1 MKLIFKTKYFM
12 MICAILSLFSVIAP
26 KPAAAQAADPFIGQL
41 ALVGFNFCPRGWA
54 DASGQ
59 LLPISQ
65 NSALFALLG
74 TMYGGDGRTTFA
86 LPDLRGRSP
95 IGFGNGPG
103 LPSFSQGQRGG
114 TETTTLSV
122 ANMPPHSHDVNAT
135 NVIGDKG
142 GPGGKFLASG
152 VGTAGLKRYHLGPPN
167 KIMNSAMIGN
177 TGGGQSFSNRD
188 PYLAMRWCI
197 ALVGVFP
204 SRN

>member
-12 MICAILSLFSVIAP
+12 MIYAILSLFLIIAP
-26 KPAAAQAADPFIGQL
+26 KPAAAQSEPFVGQL

-54 DASGQ
+54 SADGQ
-59 LLPISQ
+59 LLAISQ

-74 TMYGGDGRTTFA
+74 TTYGGDGRTTFA

-95 IGFGNGPG
+95 IGVGTGPG
-103 LPSFSQGQRGG
+103 LSTFPQGRRGG
-114 TETTTLSV
+114 TETTTLTV

-135 NVIGDKG
+135 NVLGDKG

-152 VGTAGLKRYHLGPPN
+152 VGTAGLKRYNLGPPN
-167 KIMNSAMIGN
+167 RIMNSAMIGS

-188 PYLAMRWCI
+188 PYLAMQWCI
-197 ALVGVFP
+197 ALQGIFP